1 MIHHLTTTTTT
12 LFIKSSLPFAYH
24 APFQYEYHNEQNP
37 RPRPRPRRRRSISQW
52 SIPRC
57 CKKEQVYPNPQ
68 TPRARAKRSSN
79 VGIITATGKSKE
91 IDVATLGNLCV
102 DIVLNVPELPP
113 NDPALRKLYMD
124 RLSASPP
131 DKVSLFIS
139 LTFNFQLS
147 IFNFFFFNLLIY
159 NNNNYYYYSNT
170 GKPVVIAIWQ

>member
-1 MIHHLTTTTTT
+1 MPMIHHLTTTTTTTTTTT

-24 APFQYEYHNEQNP
+24 APFQYEYDVHNQQN
-37 RPRPRPRRRRSISQW
+37 PRPRRRRSISQW

-57 CKKEQVYPNPQ
+57 CKKERVYPNPP

-131 DKVSLFIS
+131 DKVSLS
-139 LTFNFQLS
+139 LSYFQLS
-147 IFNFFFFNLLIY
+147 AFSFQIFFFLKNIY
-159 NNNNYYYYSNT
+159 
-170 GKPVVIAIWQ
+170 